1 MIKLSELFKN
11 QKSEEIK
18 VDFVVKTGNEV
29 VATVKDKYRCEII
42 STATES
48 GWYMDTP
55 VKVYCSCPD
64 LQFRWAYVLDKHK
77 ALLHP
82 EQFVLEPPKEKNP
95 GMKTGACKH
104 LAAVAKKL
112 VEEMK

>member
-11 QKSEEIK
+11 QKPEEIK
-18 VDFVVKTGNEV
+18 VDFIIESDNEV
-29 VATVKDKYRCEII
+29 VATVKDKYRCEIQN
-42 STATES
+42 ADAEN
-48 GWYMDTP
+48 GWHMNTP

-95 GMKTGACKH
+95 GMRTGACKH
-104 LAAVAKKL
+104 LAAVARKL
-112 VEEMK
+112 IEEEK